1 MVISPK
7 FLIRVGSAKFV
18 AKVAI
23 VGGRLA
29 CERFS
34 STPGQKQFV
43 LVSGGGLEVSHSE
56 LSSPLSQDQKIK
68 LLKQLLAPENVA
80 AVYDA
85 YYRDSAED
93 DATRYLAFARMFER
107 HQHSTLKPSPPESDV
122 VMSSKRQRSF
132 SGSYREGDDDEQQA
146 DPAGDSPPEAT
157 IDLTA

>member
-1 MVISPK
+1 M
-7 FLIRVGSAKFV
+7 
-18 AKVAI
+18 
-23 VGGRLA
+23 
-29 CERFS
+29 
-34 STPGQKQFV
+34 
-43 LVSGGGLEVSHSE
+43 
-56 LSSPLSQDQKIK
+56 
-68 LLKQLLAPENVA
+68 A